1 MSISDRM
8 KRTNN
13 CVVFSLDDEDAFEG
27 KMYIRFQD
35 EPIKFAD
42 AYEFFITVNSFLDT
56 IEYPAQKVKYRAF
69 KKTLPTLKLIDI
81 KGDEELTDMD
91 KLLDKCN
98 NKAYVVMVTSR
109 DNATW
114 QGMVYNKKKDVEN
127 SFNSEVELI
136 RLLK

>member
-8 KRTNN
+8 KRTSN
-13 CVVFSLDDEDAFEG
+13 CVAINIDNKESFEG
-27 KMYIRFQD
+27 DLYNCFQEEPIRFCD
-35 EPIKFAD
+35 VHD
-42 AYEFFITVNSFLDT
+42 FFIIVNSLLDT

-69 KKTLPTLKLIDI
+69 KKTLPTLKLIDVRS
-81 KGDEELTDMD
+81 DEKLFDTDVI
-91 KLLDKCN
+91 LDKC
-98 NKAYVVMVTSR
+98 KTDAYVIMVTSR

-114 QGMVYNKKKDVEN
+114 QGKLYKQSEDKEF